1 MLRQILA
8 LACLLPWFAS
18 TAAAQ
23 KSSTDQRPPSKT
35 QVPPSPPVNTGTL
48 EQRVEQY
55 LRNYYAWDPSYE
67 VKVGPAK
74 PTPVPEI
81 LEVPVTVTMGGQ
93 GDTASVYVSKDGKF
107 MFRGE
112 LTDMS
117 ADPFAE
123 ARAKLQLGNSP
134 SIGPA
139 NAKVTLVEFADFECP
154 SCRELDRILR
164 EVLPSHPEVRL
175 VYKDY
180 PLTEIHPWAM
190 TASIAGQCTIKQSPA
205 SFWKIHDIIFDA
217 QDLITPSNVWDKMS
231 DFANQISLNAETF
244 RACMANP
251 DTAQEV
257 EKTTTEGHEL
267 TITGTPTIFVNGRRI
282 VGPDESIL
290 KQFIDFESSRH

>member
-8 LACLLPWFAS
+8 LACLLPCVAPI
-18 TAAAQ
+18 AAAQ
-23 KSSTDQRPPSKT
+23 KSSTRQPPPSKT
-35 QVPPSPPVNTGTL
+35 QLPSPLPGKTGTL

-55 LRNYYAWDPSYE
+55 LRKYYAWDSSFD

-74 PTPVPEI
+74 STPVPEI

-123 ARAKLQLGNSP
+123 TRAKLQLGSSP
-134 SIGPA
+134 AMGPA
-139 NAKVTLVEFADFECP
+139 DAKVTLVEFADFECP

-180 PLTEIHPWAM
+180 PLTDIHPWAM
-190 TASIAGQCTIKQSPA
+190 TAAIAGQCANQQNTQA
-205 SFWKIHDIIFDA
+205 FWKLHDSIFDA
-217 QDLITPSNVWDKMS
+217 QQVISPTNAWDKIN
-231 DFANQISLNAETF
+231 DLANQAGLNLDAF
-244 RACMANP
+244 RTCIASPEPTHAIE
-251 DTAQEV
+251 ASIEQ
-257 EKTTTEGHEL
+257 GHAL
-267 TITGTPTIFVNGRRI
+267 NVNSTPTLFVNGRRI
-282 VGPDESIL
+282 VGADRTL
-290 KQFIDFESSRH
+290 LDHLIDFELLN

>member
-8 LACLLPWFAS
+8 LACLLLWFAS

-23 KSSTDQRPPSKT
+23 KSSTDQPPPSKT
-35 QVPPSPPVNTGTL
+35 QLPPSPPAKTGTL

-55 LRNYYAWDPSYE
+55 LRKYYAWDSSYE

-74 PTPVPEI
+74 STPVPEI
-81 LEVPVTVTMGGQ
+81 LEVPVTVSMGGQ

-123 ARAKLQLGNSP
+123 TRAKLQQGNSP

-139 NAKVTLVEFADFECP
+139 KAKVTLVEFADFECP

-180 PLTEIHPWAM
+180 PLTDIHPWAM
-190 TASIAGQCTIKQSPA
+190 TAAIAGQCANQQSTQA
-205 SFWKIHDIIFDA
+205 FWKLHDSIFDA
-217 QDLITPSNVWDKMS
+217 QQVISPSNAWDKIN
-231 DFANQISLNAETF
+231 DLANQAGLNLDAF
-244 RACMANP
+244 RTCIASPEPTHAIE
-251 DTAQEV
+251 ASIEQ
-257 EKTTTEGHEL
+257 GHTL
-267 TITGTPTIFVNGRRI
+267 NVNSTPTLFVNGRRI
-282 VGPDESIL
+282 VGADRALLDHLIE
-290 KQFIDFESSRH
+290 FEIRN

>member
-190 TASIAGQCTIKQSPA
+190 TAAIAGQCANQQNTQA
-205 SFWKIHDIIFDA
+205 FWKLHDSIFDA
-217 QDLITPSNVWDKMS
+217 QQVISPSNASDKINDLAS
-231 DFANQISLNAETF
+231 HAGLNLDAF
-244 RACMANP
+244 RTCIASPEPTHAI
-251 DTAQEV
+251 
-257 EKTTTEGHEL
+257 EGSIEQGHTL
-267 TITGTPTIFVNGRRI
+267 NVNSTPTVFVNGRRI
-282 VGPDESIL
+282 VGADRVLLDHLIE
-290 KQFIDFESSRH
+290 FELSN

>member
-8 LACLLPWFAS
+8 LACLLLWFAS

-23 KSSTDQRPPSKT
+23 KSSTDQPPPSKT
-35 QVPPSPPVNTGTL
+35 QLPPSPPAKTGTL

-55 LRNYYAWDPSYE
+55 LRKYYAWDSSYE

-74 PTPVPEI
+74 STPVPEI
-81 LEVPVTVTMGGQ
+81 LEVPVTVSMGGQ

-123 ARAKLQLGNSP
+123 TRAKLQQGNSP

-139 NAKVTLVEFADFECP
+139 KAKVTLVEFADFECP

-180 PLTEIHPWAM
+180 PLTDIHPWAM
-190 TASIAGQCTIKQSPA
+190 TAAIAGQCANQQSTQA
-205 SFWKIHDIIFDA
+205 FWKLHDSIFDA
-217 QDLITPSNVWDKMS
+217 QQVISPSNAWDKIN
-231 DFANQISLNAETF
+231 DLANQAGLNLDAF
-244 RACMANP
+244 RTCIASPEPTHAIE
-251 DTAQEV
+251 ASIEQ
-257 EKTTTEGHEL
+257 GHTL
-267 TITGTPTIFVNGRRI
+267 NVNSTPTLFVNGRRI
-282 VGPDESIL
+282 VGADRAL
-290 KQFIDFESSRH
+290 LDHLIDFDLSN